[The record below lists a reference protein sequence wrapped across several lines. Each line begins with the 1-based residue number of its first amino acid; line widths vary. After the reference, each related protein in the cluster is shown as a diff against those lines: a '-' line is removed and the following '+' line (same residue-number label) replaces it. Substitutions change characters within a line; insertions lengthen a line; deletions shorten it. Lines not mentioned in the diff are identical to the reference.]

1 MALYK
6 VADGI
11 LETHVTWDDIEEELK
26 KTFNT
31 KATFGAKKT
40 ARNISDLKGFT
51 SKIALIEADWQNV
64 EQGKVL
70 PKNCAVKICS
80 QLPYMAFSKVLKYT
94 DENGFEDQK
103 LKSLEKNLRE
113 AHNREIDAYK
123 LLEKFNHTDVPFTKV
138 SRVFLIV
145 FPRQG
150 RLAYFHGCYFV
161 IWLTIPV
168 IFGVL
173 WGMTIGYFVGPDL
186 EKTEYLRESILTSYN
201 LSMDDVTYVGSV
213 YWRKKGDGGEEIV
226 MDSMIAMGV
235 FMTMMTT
242 SFTVVCYYG
251 YKSYKRITSLIY
263 EGEST
268 YTRNLQKQLYK
279 ALVVQAIIPIVLMYA
294 PVGSYLILPFF
305 GVNIAPFSKLVTFV
319 YAAYPAVDPLPL
331 MFIIDNYRNAISD
344 FFFCCTS
351 NKNRVA
357 ATEEEISRGQT
368 TI

>member
-1 MALYK
+1 MCSVYTTVVQLSEARS
-6 VADGI
+6 
-11 LETHVTWDDIEEELK
+11 
-26 KTFNT
+26 TFAASVHQSRT
-31 KATFGAKKT
+31 
-40 ARNISDLKGFT
+40 
-51 SKIALIEADWQNV
+51 
-64 EQGKVL
+64 
-70 PKNCAVKICS
+70 
-80 QLPYMAFSKVLKYT
+80 
-94 DENGFEDQK
+94 
-103 LKSLEKNLRE
+103 
-113 AHNREIDAYK
+113 AYK
-123 LLEKFNHTDVPFTKV
+123 GDWGALCGCFGVTITFFAIHFVFRYFALE
-138 SRVFLIV
+138 
-145 FPRQG
+145 RQG
-150 RLAYFHGCYFV
+150 RLSYFHGCYFV

-173 WGMTIGYFVGPDL
+173 WGMTIGYFVGPDA

-213 YWRKKGDGGEEIV
+213 YWRKKEDGGEEIV
-226 MDSMIAMGV
+226 LDSIIAMV
-235 FMTMMTT
+235 IFMAMMTT

-251 YKSYKRITSLIY
+251 YKSYERITSLIY
-263 EGEST
+263 EGESA

-279 ALVVQAIIPIVLMYA
+279 ALVVQAIIPTVLMYA

-357 ATEEEISRGQT
+357 ATEEEISRGHT